1 MVHKILE
8 DQEIIDLSNIEGSY
22 RRILERKQV

>member
-1 MVHKILE
+1 MVHKILA

-22 RRILERKQV
+22 RRILEQKQV